1 MFAFCFC
8 GIDGHGNDE
17 FDWRSAF
24 SFLFELF
31 FVLVFDCWKWKI
43 PAVFFSLSS
52 HGKFMLSMEMG
63 LDIVVAPEFSIH
75 PLPCLPAC
83 LPALPMLD
91 VKDFNPLEKLLEDCN
106 CAFFST
112 RMVLVY
118 ILLFLDI
125 IFFV

>member
-1 MFAFCFC
+1 
-8 GIDGHGNDE
+8 
-17 FDWRSAF
+17 
-24 SFLFELF
+24 
-31 FVLVFDCWKWKI
+31 
-43 PAVFFSLSS
+43 
-52 HGKFMLSMEMG
+52 MLSMEMG
-63 LDIVVAPEFSIH
+63 LDIVLAPEFSIH
-75 PLPCLPAC
+75 SLPC

-125 IFFV
+125 MFFV

>member
-1 MFAFCFC
+1 MEMMNLIGEVLLVFFK
-8 GIDGHGNDE
+8 NY
-17 FDWRSAF
+17 
-24 SFLFELF
+24 FLFQYLIAVNGKILLF
-31 FVLVFDCWKWKI
+31 
-43 PAVFFSLSS
+43 FFSLSS

-75 PLPCLPAC
+75 SLPCLLAC
-83 LPALPMLD
+83 LACLLALPMLD
-91 VKDFNPLEKLLEDCN
+91 VKDFNSLEKLLEDCN

-125 IFFV
+125 MFFV